1 MSEEFNKIEGLAERL
16 KAYLNTRLSQ
26 IKLSAAE
33 KTARVSSVLIALL
46 LAALVFFL
54 FLTIF
59 SVAIALLI
67 GEWLNSYWLGFMI
80 MSGLILLLGILGWVS
95 KDRWLRIPIMNLLIS
110 ILFNED
116 EHEEDSKD

>member
-26 IKLSAAE
+26 LKLSAAE
-33 KTARVSSVLIALL
+33 KTAKVSSVLIAVL

-59 SVAIALLI
+59 SMGIALLI
-67 GEWLNSYWLGFMI
+67 GELLGSYWLGFLI
-80 MSGLILLLGILGWVS
+80 MSGLILLLGIWGWIS
-95 KDRWLRIPIMNLLIS
+95 KDRWLRIPIMNMLIG
-110 ILFNED
+110 ILFNEED
-116 EHEEDSKD
+116 HEKD

>member
-26 IKLSAAE
+26 LKLSAAE
-33 KTARVSSVLIALL
+33 KTAKVSSVLIAVL

-59 SVAIALLI
+59 SMGIALLI
-67 GEWLNSYWLGFMI
+67 GELLGSYWVGFLI
-80 MSGLILLLGILGWVS
+80 MSGLILLLGVWGWVS
-95 KDRWLRIPIMNLLIS
+95 KDRWLRIPIMNMLIS
-110 ILFNED
+110 ILFNE
-116 EHEEDSKD
+116 EDYEKN